1 MNLTLYNCQ
10 FYYRKA
16 TRVQTAGWVTEYRHN
31 SSHVFRDTCHT
42 CAALYSRAEQSP
54 GKNRYKNPAGVKQG
68 DNCVSYRQSQTYF
81 WSHEAFSGVDHG
93 ETLVGVFYVVL
104 ILHLSHC

>member
-31 SSHVFRDTCHT
+31 SSHVYRDTCDT
-42 CAALYSRAEQSP
+42 CAALYSRAEQSL
-54 GKNRYKNPAGVKQG
+54 
-68 DNCVSYRQSQTYF
+68 
-81 WSHEAFSGVDHG
+81 EATCTDTRVTRVHHSTVGLN
-93 ETLVGVFYVVL
+93 TLQ
-104 ILHLSHC
+104 